1 MEALLVLVVV
11 IVMVFFVLEK
21 MTIEQPLRNIIYIIL
36 GVVFIVILLGY
47 IGYGPGIHWR

>member
-21 MTIEQPLRNIIYIIL
+21 MPAGELTMEEMHE
-36 GVVFIVILLGY
+36 
-47 IGYGPGIHWR
+47 IGYRL